1 MARKAAVL
9 RVNGGVG
16 AEEANTVAAA
26 KEATTTAVD
35 AEKAP
40 MLRSS
45 ITG

>member
-9 RVNGGVG
+9 RVNGGD
-16 AEEANTVAAA
+16 EAGEATTVAAA
-26 KEATTTAVD
+26 KEITTTAVD
-35 AEKAP
+35 AEEAP

>member
-1 MARKAAVL
+1 MARKVAVL
-9 RVNGGVG
+9 MVNGGDEAG
-16 AEEANTVAAA
+16 EANTVAAA

-35 AEKAP
+35 AP